1 VAEEDSSRPAPTP
14 VEPRCPDCGCELVEA
29 EWGGLAAVVGTALWG
44 IGLVVCGLVPFG
56 LPEVFLAPG
65 AAAVISGLALAK
77 RKLCWHCE
85 ECGKI
90 FRRRLPPRGFVN
102 EVEKGTHT
110 QEGA

>member
-1 VAEEDSSRPAPTP
+1 VAEEGPGQPAPTP
-14 VEPRCPDCGCELVEA
+14 VEPRCPDCGGELVEA
-29 EWGGLAAVVGTALWG
+29 EWGGLAAVGGVALAV

-65 AAAVISGLALAK
+65 AAAVISGLALGK
-77 RKLCWHCE
+77 RKLCWLCE
-85 ECGKI
+85 DCDKI

-102 EVEKGTHT
+102 EVEKGPDA